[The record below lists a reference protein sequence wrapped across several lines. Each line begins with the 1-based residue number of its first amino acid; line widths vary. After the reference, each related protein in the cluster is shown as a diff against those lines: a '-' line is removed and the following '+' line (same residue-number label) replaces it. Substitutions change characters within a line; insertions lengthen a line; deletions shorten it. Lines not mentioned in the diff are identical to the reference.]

1 MTIEVMSHEP
11 SPIKLASLASTIN
24 EAILQYSH
32 AESES
37 ERISALKSIDVTS
50 QKLAQCAVE
59 PRRSLMA
66 FHFQPHKVLCVRLA
80 IEMRLFDNLPTSAP
94 FTVEHLAKQAG
105 TDLEFTSRI
114 ARALGALNIFEE
126 VGEDTFKQTALSQ
139 EWNDKFMQS
148 YTRHSWDN
156 VFRPMSSYIEFF
168 NTTGFVSPSDRLN
181 TPFAF
186 AKGAKNVDF
195 FSLLQQDPKAATI
208 FNEAMTSFK
217 DPLGD
222 LYNFS
227 SLQVEEDGVVLV
239 DIGGGKGQSI
249 QSIQSSYPNLK
260 GRYVLQDLPAVIAAG
275 DRVCSPEVEVQPYNF
290 FEEVQ
295 PIKGAAAYL
304 LKLILHDWQDAECR
318 TILRN
323 LAPAMRGY
331 KSKLLICDIVLT
343 DTRPDTQKVL
353 YDINMFFMAGKERSV
368 KQWHALME
376 GTGFRI
382 ERIIGLDNPVR
393 SIIEVVLDG

>member
-139 EWNDKFMQS
+139 EWNDK
-148 YTRHSWDN
+148 
-156 VFRPMSSYIEFF
+156 PMSSYIEFF

>member
-139 EWNDKFMQS
+139 EWNDK
-148 YTRHSWDN
+148 
-156 VFRPMSSYIEFF
+156 PMSSYIEFF

-275 DRVCSPEVEVQPYNF
+275 DRMCSPEVEVQPYNF

-353 YDINMFFMAGKERSV
+353 YDINMFFMAGKERNV